1 MSEEINW
8 DRIRFR
14 PPICYFPIMWEL
26 IINREIIVNPELA
39 KKYGGKIVSVEP
51 DPHPWSVKEHLTDR
65 INITRKLITDKKLD
79 KKLGEKVISHFEE
92 HIKEIDEI
100 QTKE

>member
-1 MSEEINW
+1 MSEKINW

-26 IINREIIVNPELA
+26 IINREIIVNAELA
-39 KKYGGKIVSVEP
+39 KKYGNKLVSAEP
-51 DPHPWSVKEHLTDR
+51 NPDPWSVKEHLTDR

-79 KKLGEKVISHFEE
+79 KKLGEMVISHLEE
-92 HIKEIDEI
+92 HVKEIDEI
-100 QTKE
+100 QAGQ